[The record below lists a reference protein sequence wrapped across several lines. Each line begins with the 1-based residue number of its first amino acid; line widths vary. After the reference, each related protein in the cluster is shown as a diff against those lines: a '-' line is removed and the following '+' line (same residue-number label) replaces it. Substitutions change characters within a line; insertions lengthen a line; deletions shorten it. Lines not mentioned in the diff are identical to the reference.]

1 MASLL
6 NGGDS
11 IKSYEKEIL
20 QMYLDNEKTYV
31 KDVEKAYKEA
41 LKDIDTRLAAL
52 MGRADA
58 DLPNVIYRIEH
69 QKNLKLQVQSVLE
82 QLQANEFDVI
92 TKHLTQSY
100 TDGFI
105 AGAYSLHK
113 QGIPLVFPIDPAK
126 VVQAVTLDSQ
136 ISEGLYNRLGVETK
150 KLKTSISSEISRGI
164 ASGMAYS
171 DIARNI
177 SAVTKAPLARTKTI
191 VRTEAGRIQSKA
203 TMDMAYMAKSKGA
216 EQVKKWISVLDGDT
230 RPSHQR
236 MDGEVRELDEPFS
249 NGLQYP
255 REKGG
260 KAEEVVNCR
269 CALGCPAKWSLAEDD
284 LERMKQRAEFFGLDK
299 TKNIEEFREK
309 YLNTAK
315 ILENTGENG
324 IIKER
329 EMLKK
334 KDDAREG
341 FKFISN
347 ERFNNLTIEA
357 VKKGAIILRGSAEIE
372 QHLDAMGASASTIGD
387 ALLFRNDVCVSEV
400 LEETFHYLQNISGT
414 NDDKGEPL
422 RTILNEIEAKEYVL
436 ASASKYKV
444 PRNELDLIEKQ
455 LAGYKKQ
462 LEEYEKGGE

>member
-1 MASLL
+1 
-6 NGGDS
+6 
-11 IKSYEKEIL
+11 
-20 QMYLDNEKTYV
+20 MYLDNEKTYV

-69 QKNLKLQVQSVLE
+69 QKNLKLQVQAVLE

-92 TKHLTQSY
+92 TKHLSSSY

-113 QGIPLVFPIDPAK
+113 QGVPLVFPIDPAQ
-126 VVQAVTLDSQ
+126 VVKAVTLDSQ
-136 ISEGLYNRLGVETK
+136 ISEGLYKRLGVETK
-150 KLKTSISSEISRGI
+150 VLKNAISGEISRGI

-191 VRTEAGRIQSKA
+191 VRTEAGRIHTRA
-203 TMDMAYMAKSKGA
+203 TMDMAHEARSKGA
-216 EQVKKWISVLDGDT
+216 DVLKKWISVLDGST

-236 MDGEVRELDEPFS
+236 MDGEIRELDEPFS
-249 NGLQYP
+249 NGLQHP
-255 REKGG
+255 KARGG
-260 KAEEVVNCR
+260 KAEEVINCR
-269 CALGCPAKWSLAEDD
+269 CEVGNPARWSLDEDD
-284 LERMKQRAEFFGLDK
+284 LERMKQRAAFFGLDK

-309 YLNTAK
+309 YLNAVKT
-315 ILENTGENG
+315 LENTGENG
-324 IIKER
+324 IIKET

-357 VKKGAIILRGSAEIE
+357 VKNGAIILRGSEEIE
-372 QHLDAMGASASTIGD
+372 KHLDAMEASASTIGG

-400 LEETFHYLQNISGT
+400 LEETFHYMQNLSGT

-422 RTILNEIEAKEYVL
+422 RTILNEIEAKEHVL
-436 ASASKYKV
+436 ANANKYKV

-462 LEEYEKGGE
+462 LEEYEKDGE